1 MKHKL
6 IRVTTIPESL
16 KVLLKDQPRFMS
28 ENGFEVICI
37 SSPGKALEELQ
48 ISEGVQVHEVA
59 MTRKITPFKDLLSLF
74 AIYKILL
81 KEKPLIVHSHTPK
94 AGLLTMIAAKIACV
108 PIRLHTVAGMPL
120 METKGLKRFVLLK
133 IEKLTY
139 LCSTKIYPN
148 SIGLKSIIL
157 KNKLTH
163 ETKIKV
169 ILNGSSNGIDTNF
182 FDRSKINQFECD
194 SLKEALG
201 IKPSDFVYIFVGRLV
216 GDKGINELIEV
227 FDDISSQN
235 KDVKL
240 LLVGDYEENLDPL
253 NSETK
258 EIIKVNSRILGVGF
272 QEDVRP
278 YFSVSSCLVFPSYR
292 EGFPNVVMQA
302 GAMGLPSIVT
312 DINGCNEII
321 LEGKNGIVVPPK
333 NKIKLKHAMLN
344 ILHQK
349 DSLSKMADIS
359 RELIMERYERK
370 VFFNTLLVE
379 YKELISKYY

>member
-6 IRVTTIPESL
+6 IRITTIPESL

-48 ISEGVQVHEVA
+48 ISEGVQVQEVA

-74 AIYKILL
+74 AIFKILL

-133 IEKLTY
+133 MEKLTY

-182 FDRSKINQFECD
+182 FDRSKIKQFECE

-227 FDDISSQN
+227 FNDISSHN

-240 LLVGDYEENLDPL
+240 ILVGDYEENLDPL

-258 EIIKVNSRILGVGF
+258 KIIKVNSRILGIGF
-272 QEDVRP
+272 KEDVRP
-278 YFSVSSCLVFPSYR
+278 YFAISSCLVFPSYR

-333 NKIKLKHAMLN
+333 NKIKLKQAMLN

-349 DSLSKMADIS
+349 DSFSKMADIS
-359 RELIMERYERK
+359 RELILERYERK